1 MRSAVAVACPETRG
15 RQPPC
20 PGIRR
25 RMLTAVAKRKGTVTP
40 LCPAR
45 SASGSEPRE
54 RAHTRVAVVGSARG
68 GRSARLV
75 PLARPVDAEGRLEG
89 AALGATEPLS
99 AELNRLSAS
108 AFPPPICFANLSFAN
123 PTNTDCVLFLEPR
136 PVEWLLGGGLRT
148 RRGTPDR
155 QTTTPRQTSRQ
166 QRFGSS
172 GLGSDRDSSTEQHR
186 EGTPRGSGATIA

>member
-1 MRSAVAVACPETRG
+1 MRSAVAAACPGTRASAPLSG
-15 RQPPC
+15 YPAPNAH
-20 PGIRR
+20 RR
-25 RMLTAVAKRKGTVTP
+25 REKEGDVTP

-54 RAHTRVAVVGSARG
+54 RAHTRVGVVGSARG

-89 AALGATEPLS
+89 VALGASEPLS
-99 AELNRLSAS
+99 AELDGPSAF
-108 AFPPPICFANLSFAN
+108 AFPPPICFANPSFAN
-123 PTNTDCVLFLEPR
+123 PANTDCVLFLDAR
-136 PVEWLLGGGLRT
+136 PVAWLLGGGLRT
-148 RRGTPDR
+148 RPGAPDR

-186 EGTPRGSGATIA
+186 EGTPRGSGTTIA